1 MTRQLNDLFN
11 LPDDDD
17 ETSGET
23 SSIKPK
29 PQDDAGGSAMD
40 FYSKDTLDNID
51 KIEAALPQV
60 KGLESSDRDMDELAD
75 LAKEAFNNLLDLG
88 MQVDSR
94 FSAEIFNSASGFLGH
109 AITAKT
115 AKVNKK
121 LKMLTLQLQKAE
133 LDRKLANDALKI
145 AETPTE
151 TTQLGTGQVIDRNEL
166 IRQILEQ
173 SKTGNKPS
181 PDDK

>member
-1 MTRQLNDLFN
+1 MTRKLTDLFN

-17 ETSGET
+17 DYTSSEFP
-23 SSIKPK
+23 SIKPK
-29 PQDDAGGSAMD
+29 SPDESGGSAMD
-40 FYSKDTLDNID
+40 FYSKETLDDID

-60 KGLESSDRDMDELAD
+60 KGLEASDREMDELSD
-75 LAKEAFNNLLDLG
+75 LAKGAFENLMDLG
-88 MQVDSR
+88 MQIDSR

-133 LDRKLANDALKI
+133 LDRKLANDASK
-145 AETPTE
+145 AAQTAPPE
-151 TTQLGTGQVIDRNEL
+151 TTPLGTGQIIDRNEL

-173 SKTGNKPS
+173 SKTG
-181 PDDK
+181 DK

>member
-1 MTRQLNDLFN
+1 MTRSLNDLFN

-17 ETSGET
+17 DKDDIEGET
-23 SSIKPK
+23 QPIKPQ
-29 PQDDAGGSAMD
+29 PTDDSGGSAID
-40 FYSKDTLDNID
+40 FYSKDTLDDID
-51 KIEAALPQV
+51 KIEAALPLV
-60 KGLESSDRDMDELAD
+60 KGLEASDKDMDEFAD
-75 LAKEAFNNLLDLG
+75 LAKEAFQNLMDLG

-121 LKMLTLQLQKAE
+121 LKMLDLQLKKAE
-133 LDRKLANDALKI
+133 LDRKLAAAELKGEVS
-145 AETPTE
+145 APETPI
-151 TTQLGTGQVIDRNEL
+151 GTGQIIDRNEL

-173 SKTGNKPS
+173 SKNQPK
-181 PDDK
+181 DK

>member
-1 MTRQLNDLFN
+1 MTRKLTDLFN

-17 ETSGET
+17 E
-23 SSIKPK
+23 SSNDISDNQYLP
-29 PQDDAGGSAMD
+29 DDLISQE
-40 FYSKDTLDNID
+40 TLDNID
-51 KIEAALPQV
+51 KIESALPQV
-60 KGLESSDRDMDELAD
+60 KGLEASDREMDELAD
-75 LAKEAFNNLLDLG
+75 LAKEACNNLLDLG

-133 LDRKLANDALKI
+133 LDRKLANDASKV
-145 AETPTE
+145 AQTAPPE
-151 TTQLGTGQVIDRNEL
+151 TTPLGTGQIIDRNEL

-173 SKTGNKPS
+173 SKTGNKPA

>member
-1 MTRQLNDLFN
+1 MTRQLQDLFD
-11 LPDDDD
+11 LPDDDEDKNQPSEEYIPESFLTD
-17 ETSGET
+17 EHLET
-23 SSIKPK
+23 
-29 PQDDAGGSAMD
+29 
-40 FYSKDTLDNID
+40 LD

-60 KGLESSDRDMDELAD
+60 KGLESSDKDMDELAD
-75 LAKEAFNNLLDLG
+75 LAKGAFDNLMDLG
-88 MQVDSR
+88 MQIDSR

-133 LDRKLANDALKI
+133 LDRKLANDASKAATDTP
-145 AETPTE
+145 AETTPI
-151 TTQLGTGQVIDRNEL
+151 GTGQIIDRNEL

-173 SKTGNKPS
+173 SKNQPK
-181 PDDK
+181 DK